1 MAVPQREEHKHNPGR
16 DEGMIVKTYKFG
28 ETTVHISDS
37 HIAKTQEERDRVD
50 AEIATA
56 AWACIQDAI
65 EEGEAD

>member
-1 MAVPQREEHKHNPGR
+1 
-16 DEGMIVKTYKFG
+16 MIVKTYKFG